1 MGGGMIGGGCIIGF
15 NTAQIGSAQITVGS
29 GGIMHDAAHGI
40 CRDGNMWSFSPEL
53 LLGHRVVRGI
63 LELCQQGPHLPDG
76 QNHGAKHHFLP
87 A

>member
-53 LLGHRVVRGI
+53 LLGHRVACCFKLI
-63 LELCQQGPHLPDG
+63 QQLSCSVG
-76 QNHGAKHHFLP
+76 
-87 A
+87 